1 MEKWSKPGL
10 PATPNVNSGPAVVGA
25 NWYRFRPGQ
34 YLVNPHVMSVSFIW
48 IVRGGGRIK
57 SGDYSFQVKANHVV
71 RLPWNHRVEYQAD
84 AQNPFHIGTLHIVPE
99 HSREA
104 PIVPRVAHQIG
115 DPLLRDPR
123 RSGDPKAFP
132 PGTATFASGSA
143 RRIAD
148 LGRFA
153 AERFTD
159 SIFDETVSRSLGE
172 LIMAENALWGES
184 RDRAIL
190 PVALEVMMTHARTNL
205 ASALSV
211 REMAMVGDVSMTS
224 AQRLFNTHTG
234 MSLRSWVRQIRLQ
247 EAAHLLQSSG
257 LRVSEV
263 SALVGFSDPLYFSRV
278 FSEEHGVPPSRY
290 AQTELRP

>member
-1 MEKWSKPGL
+1 MEKWSKPGEHS
-10 PATPNVNSGPAVVGA
+10 TQEKDSGPAVVGA

-71 RLPWNHRVEYQAD
+71 RLPWHHRVEYQAD
-84 AQNPFHIGTLHIVPE
+84 SQNPFHIGTLHLVPE
-99 HSREA
+99 HSRDA
-104 PIVPRVAHQIG
+104 PVFPTVAHQAG

-123 RSGDPKAFP
+123 RSGDSRAFP
-132 PGTATFASGSA
+132 PSVATFGSGPA

-159 SIFDETVSRSLGE
+159 SIFDEKVSRSLGE
-172 LIMAENALWGES
+172 LIMAENALWGEA
-184 RDRAIL
+184 RDRAVL
-190 PVALEVMMTHARTNL
+190 PVALDAMMTHARTNL
-205 ASALSV
+205 ASPLSV
-211 REMAMVGDVSMTS
+211 REMAMVGDVSVTS
-224 AQRLFNTHTG
+224 AQRLFNAHTG
-234 MSLRSWVRQIRLQ
+234 MTLRNWVRQIRLQ

-263 SALVGFSDPLYFSRV
+263 SKLVGFSDPLYFSRV

-290 AQTELRP
+290 AQIELRP